1 MITGTVTGRLGA
13 DPETKQVRDT
23 TVTELRIASNNPGGR
38 DRGTTWVK
46 VSVWGKHGEV
56 IAQYKRKGD
65 FIAVSGSLVLEE
77 WQGNDGTRY
86 TLTMRGNDSDFGP
99 NTRQQSTA
107 DNPHDGSRDRSSYGQ
122 RHNEQKRDGYQD
134 QGQRSQSGGG
144 GSYGGGRSGG
154 YGGSGQGG
162 GGNQDDIPFAP

>member
-23 TVTELRIASNNPGGR
+23 TVTELRIASNNPGGK
-38 DRGTTWVK
+38 DKGTTWVK

-107 DNPHDGSRDRSSYGQ
+107 DNPHDGSRDRSSRG
-122 RHNEQKRDGYQD
+122 GS
-134 QGQRSQSGGG
+134 QRSRRDDNRYARDDAARQGTRYDGG
-144 GSYGGGRSGG
+144 
-154 YGGSGQGG
+154 QP
-162 GGNQDDIPFAP
+162 QDDDSIPF